1 VRKQGDICAAI
12 DIDVAFHDVD
22 LGSVVWHGHY
32 LKYLENARWALMDQI
47 GFGLQ
52 AMLDSGYVWP
62 IIDLH
67 VKYIRPSRFG
77 SRLRTQASLIEWQN
91 RLVIHYLITNR
102 EGDQTRVA
110 RARSVQVAVDQKTG
124 SMQYPTPDCL
134 LHRVQ
139 SHANGT

>member
-32 LKYLENARWALMDQI
+32 LKYC
-47 GFGLQ
+47 
-52 AMLDSGYVWP
+52 
-62 IIDLH
+62 
-67 VKYIRPSRFG
+67 PSRFG

-102 EGDQTRVA
+102 EGDPARVA

-139 SHANGT
+139 SHANGA